1 VNSILIQ
8 LTLQEPLVISQS
20 NATEGAHQSLDYL
33 PGATLLGALAAKHYA
48 NFKVKG
54 LSYDIFHS
62 GKVRFNNA
70 YPVIDNQASQPLPLS
85 LHYDKLGDKESP
97 INYLHTKFNNGEQGK
112 QHRKGYI
119 TKQDNQA
126 WSLYEPQKTL
136 QMRTAINP
144 NKGIAQE
151 SQLYGYQMLKAGEIY
166 QTQIDCDS
174 PELESLLRDS
184 LASQKELLIGR
195 SRSAQYGRVN
205 LNVLPKQINELKEPL
220 MKVDGD
226 ICLILWLK
234 SDMAIYNQNGQPTL
248 SPTLKELGLETT
260 GEFMAHKSYVRTR
273 QYSAY
278 NGFRRSYDLERQVIS
293 QGSVLTYKI
302 IGNFVANDLI
312 ILQQGLGAFTENGLG
327 QVVLNPKI
335 QQVLQLETVKLQKQ
349 APQNI
354 PKNVEKPNSEL
365 IQFLESKHHAIAVI
379 DNMALS
385 LPESLNTIKEM
396 YKSAR
401 NYNGVQ
407 AGQTC
412 GPTKTQWG
420 AIRDLAESE
429 KTTQDLHHALFSN
442 NDGFINKDNDEH
454 WGISTGKETF
464 KSYLESLVNTDLE
477 KPKTPEYIRILSF
490 KVTQDKTLLNL
501 MEGKV

>member
-1 VNSILIQ
+1 MNSILIQ

-85 LHYDKLGDKESP
+85 LHYDKLGDKKTP
-97 INYLHTKFNNGEQGK
+97 INYLHTKFKNGEQGK

-119 TKQDNQA
+119 SKQSNQA

-144 NKGIAQE
+144 KKGMAQE
-151 SQLYGYQMLKAGEIY
+151 SQLYGYQMLNAGEVY

-174 PELESLLRDS
+174 PELESFLRES
-184 LASQKELLIGR
+184 LVNQKELLIGR
-195 SRSAQYGRVN
+195 SRSAQYGRVTV
-205 LNVLPKQINELKEPL
+205 NVLPKQTTELKEPV
-220 MKVDGD
+220 MNVDGD
-226 ICLILWLK
+226 ICLVLWLT
-234 SDMAIYNQNGQPTL
+234 SDMAVYNKNGQPTL
-248 SPTLKELGLETT
+248 SPTLQEIGLQTT

-302 IGNFVANDLI
+302 DNEFFADDLTTI
-312 ILQQGLGAFTENGLG
+312 QQGLGAFTENGLG
-327 QVVLNPKI
+327 QVVLNPNT
-335 QQVLQLETVKLQKQ
+335 QELLQLETVNLQKQ
-349 APQNI
+349 DQQNI
-354 PKNVEKPNSEL
+354 PKDVEKPSSEL
-365 IQFLESKHHAIAVI
+365 IQFLERKQSSIAAKDQMALAIANSI
-379 DNMALS
+379 D
-385 LPESLNTIKEM
+385 TIKKM
-396 YKSAR
+396 YQSAR

-407 AGQTC
+407 PGQTC

-429 KTTQDLHHALFSN
+429 KTIEDLDKALFSTN
-442 NDGFINKDNDEH
+442 NGFINNDNDEH
-454 WGISTGKETF
+454 WGISTGSETF
-464 KSYLESLVNTDLE
+464 KNYLQELLINNL
-477 KPKTPEYIRILSF
+477 KNQQTPEYIRILAF